1 MNDAV
6 EVWMQYILEKNG
18 HVLLKDE
25 VLTYLRVRAALF
37 ITFHLFRGKGK
48 KYWHIAGTELTFSS
62 EKVKPTAVGLSLSN
76 QGNAAAI
83 V

>member
-25 VLTYLRVRAALF
+25 VLTYLRVLAALF

-48 KYWHIAGTELTFSS
+48 KY
-62 EKVKPTAVGLSLSN
+62 
-76 QGNAAAI
+76 
-83 V
+83 